1 MTRFTDRIRRALA
14 AVKRWHRH
22 AMVVAVLAVAQLL
35 DATGVGK
42 VPEHKLDFDAF
53 EVTYQHAVVNF
64 WVQIAIMI
72 VAALVAY
79 ALAPKPPIPKPASLE
94 DFDVPTAEEGRP
106 IPVVFGTVWIK
117 GPNCLWYG
125 DLSSIPI
132 RSGGGKK

>member
-1 MTRFTDRIRRALA
+1 MTRSTDLIQRAIA

-22 AMVVAVLAVAQLL
+22 AMVGAVLAVAQLL
-35 DATGVGK
+35 DASGVGRI
-42 VPEHKLDFDAF
+42 PEPVIAGR
-53 EVTYQHAVVNF
+53 EVQVQHAVVNF

-79 ALAPKPPIPKPASLE
+79 ALAPKPPVPKPASLE

-106 IPVVFGTVWIK
+106 IPVIFGTVWIK

-132 RSGGGKK
+132 RTKSSKK